1 MAMIVVARLIQDRP
15 GAPPLIVCFTPAFWL
30 LVPGAIGLEG
40 LARIVHE
47 NPQAGIDDV
56 LAMFVTMIS
65 IALGVLVGLMI
76 SGSSRALE
84 P

>member
-1 MAMIVVARLIQDRP
+1 MIVVARLIQNQS

-40 LARIVHE
+40 LARIVHDS
-47 NPQAGIDDV
+47 PSSGIDDV